1 MCMPIDC
8 KYSLR
13 NFICVHVMHI
23 YIGFNAICVITTLD
37 TINIMFIYH
46 FVGHIHILKYNLSE
60 TWSNE
65 FDEQET
71 RQFLIDN
78 IKYHSFLIR

>member
-46 FVGHIHILKYNLSE
+46 FVGHIHILKYNLSKLGQMNS
-60 TWSNE
+60 TNKKLDNSLLIILNII
-65 FDEQET
+65 
-71 RQFLIDN
+71 RFL
-78 IKYHSFLIR
+78 